1 MKYNFPI
8 RTFFPKKYVELN
20 FGSRLDG
27 MSKEEQLKLEEVHE
41 RGPHKWVLVDIHN
54 KTNKKYNQSF
64 VSKWNKFNTK
74 KGKISPEHIQWPKEV
89 TNKAW
94 VLGGSKAQE
103 SREFQ
108 NRHGSQI
115 SLFWALRLRIRLVDH

>member
-1 MKYNFPI
+1 MKYNFPT

-41 RGPHKWVLVDIHN
+41 RGPHKWLLVDIHN
-54 KTNKKYNQSF
+54 ETNKKYIQSF

-74 KGKISPEHIQWPKEV
+74 KGEY
-89 TNKAW
+89 
-94 VLGGSKAQE
+94 L
-103 SREFQ
+103 Q
-108 NRHGSQI
+108 NTYSGQR
-115 SLFWALRLRIRLVDH
+115 R